1 MSPNACNVLTVGVG
15 GQGILLLSNVL
26 SEAAFLAGHDVKKSE
41 IHGMS
46 QRGGSVT
53 SHVRWGERVHAPV
66 IMDGDADVIIA
77 LEELEALRYAHI
89 LKPGGCFLVNDFRA
103 LPASVVSGKAR
114 YPEDIDGRLGA
125 YGRVERIQAQTIA
138 TTVGE
143 ARASNMVLLGA
154 LARQLSF
161 AESIWTAAIAR
172 HVRERFR
179 DANLRAFQAGRAGQ
193 PG

>member
-1 MSPNACNVLTVGVG
+1 MSGVNVLTVGVG

-53 SHVRWGERVHAPV
+53 SHVRWGEQVYAPV
-66 IMDGDADVIIA
+66 IMDGDADYIVA
-77 LEELEALRYAHI
+77 LEELEALRYAHF
-89 LKPGGCFLVNDFRA
+89 LKPGGRFLVNDFRA
-103 LPASVVSGKAR
+103 LPASVVSGKAK
-114 YPEDIDGRLGA
+114 YPANLDARLRE
-125 YGRVERIQAQTIA
+125 YGQVERIPAQAVA
-138 TTVGE
+138 TAAGE

-154 LARQLSF
+154 LARRLGF
-161 AESIWTAAIAR
+161 PDEVWTAAIAR

-179 DANLRAFQAGRAGQ
+179 AANSTAFSAGRAG
-193 PG
+193 